1 MIDNNQL
8 VYIDKN
14 ITNSDSLKTTK
25 LVKNFKDKTS
35 NKVPHSDITLEK
47 SIELYEE
54 GAKLVAICYEKLES
68 AELKFSQISL
78 DKMGE

>member
-1 MIDNNQL
+1 MKEYKTYESAKKRLEEIAVKL
-8 VYIDKN
+8 EDKN
-14 ITNSDSLKTTK
+14 
-25 LVKNFKDKTS
+25 
-35 NKVPHSDITLEK
+35 ITLEK

>member
-1 MIDNNQL
+1 MKEYKTYESAKKRLEEIAMKL
-8 VYIDKN
+8 EDKN
-14 ITNSDSLKTTK
+14 
-25 LVKNFKDKTS
+25 
-35 NKVPHSDITLEK
+35 ITLEK

-68 AELKFSQISL
+68 AELRFSLISL

>member
-1 MIDNNQL
+1 MKEYKTYESAKKRLEEIAMKL
-8 VYIDKN
+8 EDKN
-14 ITNSDSLKTTK
+14 
-25 LVKNFKDKTS
+25 
-35 NKVPHSDITLEK
+35 ITLEK